1 MIPLGEFLV
10 EDEVTF
16 NESRRKV
23 LRLAQSLGFDEIGAT
38 RLAMA
43 YSELCRLGVDRP
55 GGVRT
60 RLGLEE
66 QPGGL
71 ALGVDFAYSADTGAP
86 LVAAAFFRSFTAIP
100 GAAWSYR
107 GLLPLPDH
115 CFRPD
120 AELLESLRKRL
131 AHPSREEL
139 LRDLKNKNAAL
150 EQEITERKQAEEA
163 LRRSESRTMAVLEGA
178 PDALLMVDEQG
189 RITYLNP
196 QTERTF
202 GYSSQELQ
210 GRSIDLLVPD
220 AVRPSHAHKVQG
232 FFAAPR
238 QLDFGAVND
247 LHART
252 KDGRTINVDV
262 KLNPIVTEQGTQVI
276 VSVRDVTEQKKA
288 QEAVKKLSLV
298 VEQSPVSVVI
308 ADKDARI
315 EYVNRAFCTVT
326 GYTQEEV
333 LGRNPSL
340 LKSGKTPPQT
350 FAEMW
355 QAITSGQSWRGVLI
369 NRKKNGEE
377 YWEDSTIVPIQSAGG
392 EITHFA
398 AVKEDI
404 TKRIQS
410 EEEIKRQRTLLD
422 TLVNSL
428 PQLIYS
434 KDTSGAYQI
443 VNNALCEMLGLPVWE
458 VVGKNA
464 SELFSPETAERINR
478 ADHMTFTEKH
488 FTTEVDWRTYPD
500 GRKAIFDIIRVPVLD
515 EEGEATGL
523 VGAFTDITER
533 MRMEEAVRESEVK
546 YRELVENANSIIL
559 KLDMDGRITFFNEF
573 AQKFFG
579 FTPEEILG
587 QSIVGT
593 IVPESESTGRDL
605 AAFIHDLVKNPG
617 QHARN
622 ENENVTKDG
631 ERVWVGWTNQ
641 ALRDDATGQGLG
653 VLCVGSDVTAQK
665 IAQLQRDE
673 ALELISGSI
682 RYASRIQHAVLP
694 APEFLAALFAE
705 HFMLWQPRDVV
716 GGDIFWSVPWG
727 QGGLF
732 VLGDCTGHGVP
743 GAFMTLITTG
753 ALAKAL
759 RDVEPGDVAGL
770 VSHTHQLVQTGLG
783 QHVDTGGSDDGME
796 LGVCYIP
803 QDKGSLR
810 FCGARF
816 SLFLLDN
823 GEAAEHKGDRRG
835 IGYRGIPLDFPFTA
849 QDFALAPGQRFFL
862 TSDGLLD
869 QIGGERRR
877 SYGKKRFVEL
887 LVGLCDQPLAAHPER
902 IMESLRAYQ
911 GQEKRRDD
919 VSVAGF
925 RVV

>member
-23 LRLAQSLGFDEIGAT
+23 LRLAQALGFDEIGAT

-60 RLGLEE
+60 HLGLEE

-71 ALGVDFAYSADTGAP
+71 ALGVDFAFSANTGAP
-86 LVAAAFFRSFTAIP
+86 LVADAFFRSFTAIP

-115 CFRPD
+115 CFRLD
-120 AELLESLRKRL
+120 EELLESLRSRL

-139 LRDLKNKNAAL
+139 LRDLRNKNAAL
-150 EQEITERKQAEEA
+150 EQEIT
-163 LRRSESRTMAVLEGA
+163 
-178 PDALLMVDEQG
+178 
-189 RITYLNP
+189 
-196 QTERTF
+196 
-202 GYSSQELQ
+202 
-210 GRSIDLLVPD
+210 
-220 AVRPSHAHKVQG
+220 
-232 FFAAPR
+232 
-238 QLDFGAVND
+238 
-247 LHART
+247 
-252 KDGRTINVDV
+252 
-262 KLNPIVTEQGTQVI
+262 
-276 VSVRDVTEQKKA
+276 
-288 QEAVKKLSLV
+288 
-298 VEQSPVSVVI
+298 
-308 ADKDARI
+308 
-315 EYVNRAFCTVT
+315 
-326 GYTQEEV
+326 
-333 LGRNPSL
+333 
-340 LKSGKTPPQT
+340 
-350 FAEMW
+350 
-355 QAITSGQSWRGVLI
+355 
-369 NRKKNGEE
+369 
-377 YWEDSTIVPIQSAGG
+377 
-392 EITHFA
+392 
-398 AVKEDI
+398 
-404 TKRIQS
+404 KRMQS

-434 KDTSGAYQI
+434 KDTSGTYQI

-458 VVGKNA
+458 VLGKNA
-464 SELFSPETAERINR
+464 SELFRPETAERINR
-478 ADHMTFTEKH
+478 ADHRTFTEKH
-488 FTTEVDWRTYPD
+488 LTTEVDWRTYPD

-515 EEGEATGL
+515 EQGEATGL

-605 AAFIHDLVKNPG
+605 AAFIQDLVRNPG

-682 RYASRIQHAVLP
+682 RYASRIQQAVLP

-705 HFMLWQPRDVV
+705 HFVLWQPRDVV

-732 VLGDCTGHGVP
+732 VLGDCTGHSVP

-803 QDKGSLR
+803 QDRANLR

-816 SLFLLDN
+816 SLFLLEN
-823 GEAAEHKGDRRG
+823 GEVAEHKGDRRG
-835 IGYRGIPLDFPFTA
+835 IGYRGISLDFPFTA

-877 SYGKKRFVEL
+877 SYGKKRFMEL
-887 LVGLCDQPLAAHPER
+887 LVGLCGQPLATHPER